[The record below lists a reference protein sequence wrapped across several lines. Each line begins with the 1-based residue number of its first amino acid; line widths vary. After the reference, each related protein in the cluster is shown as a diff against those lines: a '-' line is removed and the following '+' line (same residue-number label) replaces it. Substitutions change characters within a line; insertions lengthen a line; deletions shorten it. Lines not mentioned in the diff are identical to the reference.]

1 MKILILT
8 NKLPYPPRDGG
19 SIATLN
25 MITGLRD
32 AGNDITCLALNT
44 SKHPFPLDKIPCE
57 LSNTIRFFGIDCNTS
72 INPFRLLLNLVFSHK
87 PYIAQRFRVNKYKKE
102 LTELLTKESFD
113 LVQLEG
119 PYLGHFMKDIRENCT
134 TPVSFRAHN
143 VEHLIWKRKAD
154 HENFKLKRWYLRN
167 MASRLETF
175 ELKVVHQSDFL
186 IPISPYDEAYFKN
199 QGYIRPTL
207 TIPTGLSLEEY
218 SQTPL
223 PTDPNIFFIGA
234 LDWLPNQEG
243 ITWFLDHVFENLTAE
258 IPKLMFHVA
267 GRNAPANFAKRLNH
281 KKIVYH
287 GEVDNAQLFMQSYR
301 VMVAPLQTGSGI
313 RIKILEGMALGR
325 PVVTT
330 SIGIAGIP
338 AENNKH
344 VMVADNPNLFKDQLI
359 KLLTNVDETNQLIT
373 EARQLI
379 KHKFDTFGLSTRLSQ
394 FFKTQV

>member
-44 SKHPFPLDKIPCE
+44 SKHPFPLDKIPNE
-57 LSNTIRFFGIDCNTS
+57 LSDTIRFLGIDCNTA
-72 INPFRLLLNLVFSHK
+72 INPFRLFFNLAFSNK
-87 PYIAQRFRVNKYKKE
+87 PYIAIRFRVKKYKKK
-102 LTELLTKESFD
+102 LKELLKKESFD
-113 LVQLEG
+113 MVQLEG
-119 PYLGHFMKDIRENCT
+119 PYLGHFMEDIRKYCS

-143 VEHLIWKRKAD
+143 VEYLIWKSKAD
-154 HENFKLKRWYLRN
+154 NETSSLKRWYLRN
-167 MASRLETF
+167 MASRLETY

-186 IPISPYDEAYFKN
+186 IPISPHDEAYFKSK
-199 QGYIRPTL
+199 GYIRPIL
-207 TIPTGLSLEEY
+207 TIPTGLSLDDY

-234 LDWLPNQEG
+234 LDWIPNQEG
-243 ITWFLDHVFENLTAE
+243 ITWFLDKVFENLTAE
-258 IPKLMFHVA
+258 IPQLIFHVA
-267 GRNAPANFAKRLNH
+267 GRNAPANFVKRLNH

-287 GEVDNAQLFMQSYR
+287 GEVDNARLFMQSYR

-330 SIGIAGIP
+330 SVGIAGIP

-344 VMVADNPNLFKDQLI
+344 VKVADSPDLFKDQLI
-359 KLLTNVDETNQLIT
+359 KVLTNEAETNQLVT
-373 EARQLI
+373 EALQLI
-379 KHKFDTFGLSTRLSQ
+379 KHNFDTFGLSTRLSQ